1 MRTKPPLD
9 LSGLGYE
16 DWDSSPTRQ
25 RCWSGH
31 DGSISVS
38 VELIDSS
45 KSSGTLDTPAFHDK
59 VFTWRPEGI
68 WQGPW
73 SKRGTPRTMSE
84 NPAGTKFTSRRYI
97 TKGCPPCY
105 ENGFASSG
113 YRRNACFSS
122 SSYHEIAS
130 EKTQSLTHQSPLHLI
145 LSSSNNCHIY
155 YRLTGQNKED
165 NPKTCPHEDKMAGMC
180 VDRTGSTSK
189 IRLEK
194 RTIRGDEGL

>member
-9 LSGLGYE
+9 PSGLGYE

-31 DGSISVS
+31 DRSVP
-38 VELIDSS
+38 VPVRLIDSG
-45 KSSGTLDTPAFHDK
+45 KSSGTLDTPTFHDK
-59 VFTWRPEGI
+59 AFTWRPKGI

-73 SKRGTPRTMSE
+73 SKRGTPRTTSE

-113 YRRNACFSS
+113 YRGNACFSS
-122 SSYHEIAS
+122 SSYHKNAS
-130 EKTQSLTHQSPLHLI
+130 EKMQSLAHQSPLHLI

-155 YRLTGQNKED
+155 Y
-165 NPKTCPHEDKMAGMC
+165 
-180 VDRTGSTSK
+180 
-189 IRLEK
+189 
-194 RTIRGDEGL
+194 